1 MDPTGPWSRRR
12 FIGASAD
19 AALIATVAG
28 ALKPLA
34 AVADTPN
41 STVTLYDPR
50 FDAAAG
56 LARSLAGDAPVQPAG
71 TDPTDLVLH
80 LADAAPGALR
90 LQGVT
95 TESVPFCLRQLL
107 PDARYT
113 ERRVDRDLFIW
124 TLDARS

>member
-19 AALIATVAG
+19 AALIASVAG
-28 ALKPLA
+28 ALQPLT
-34 AVADTPN
+34 AVADAPN
-41 STVTLYDPR
+41 STVTLYDAR

-56 LARSLAGDAPVQPAG
+56 LARSLAGDAPLQAAG

-80 LADAAPGALR
+80 LAGTAPGALR

-95 TESVPFCLRQLL
+95 TEAVPFCLRQLL